1 MALTFNPK
9 IFQDI
14 EEKYAAW
21 KKRLSKV
28 YAEKP
33 ERLPRFSTV
42 SDNEIKDLY
51 TPADVKE
58 QDFVSDIGFPGTT
71 RLPAGSSRPC
81 IGAVSGPCACLRV
94 LAAPKTPTGGFIS
107 WSGKGRPVFQRPS
120 ICPP

>member
-28 YAEKP
+28 FAKKP

-42 SDNEIKDLY
+42 SDSEIKDIY

-58 QDFVSDIGFPGTT
+58 QDFVSDIGFPGDYPFT
-71 RLPAGSSRPC
+71 RGVQPSMYRGRLWTMRMFAGLGSAEDTNRRFHLLVRRRADRSFN
-81 IGAVSGPCACLRV
+81 GL
-94 LAAPKTPTGGFIS
+94 
-107 WSGKGRPVFQRPS
+107 
-120 ICPP
+120 